1 MSGTGRSPY
10 PSRGRRRLDN
20 SVSSSMDAASSNA
33 SNASSFG
40 SPFMIGQ
47 GLVQARI
54 SPASAAWSERKP
66 RRFFDNSASTP
77 VATDNSHSH
86 NIFKASEG
94 GVLGTGIPSAAKP
107 RQQSQQ
113 QKNDRDQR
121 HHHGKQNEPMTTEM
135 EDQIAEAST
144 IDGINVAQLRA
155 MTQEAVGS
163 SPSLVASCPS
173 MAVFYG
179 SLLYAKT
186 SLPEDSFLYAQALA
200 KNGEPKRCVRLL
212 EQTGL
217 LANTSS
223 DLRLEAVLL
232 AAQALSELGEW
243 QNVLNLLEDASNRG
257 DRWSPTLED
266 DDDAAWT
273 SLAQSIPCPRN
284 YIHPLARLCLLRGQ
298 GYSETGHP
306 LRASL
311 FWKRSL
317 KIDPMCVQALDC
329 LLGRSVVTSVQAYEV
344 IKEIEFP
351 PKMDWLRHL
360 YLAKVDLSPQHEAT
374 DSSGAAKNSDGDG
387 PLSSPTFMN
396 GNDASSIELMTPSF
410 QQHGDI
416 SGDNIFFG
424 ASHTENNN
432 AMQKTPSEDAEIA
445 AAAAAKSEMKAT
457 VDDAFE
463 KLWTEHKLQKSSEV
477 LAMAARRSY
486 RRYDLKNALK
496 YCQQLASV
504 DPLCQTA
511 GFVYVAT
518 LVAQGHKRLLFRL
531 AHEWVEASPKSAR
544 AWFAVG
550 AYYYTCER
558 YHVAQRHF
566 CRSTRLDPHCTEA
579 WIAFGCSFAACDESD
594 QALASFRAAQR
605 LSPGEHSSLLYIGME
620 YLRTNHL
627 VLAQHFLTAAFKSS
641 GGDPICLNE
650 LGVLAFQQQDYVT
663 AIRWF
668 LRAIQAVAGNAAADL
683 EECTVACQ
691 DPYWEPTLFNLG
703 QAYRK
708 MKKFDE
714 AKCCFERC
722 LTLRPVRY
730 LRLRSGLS
738 DQT

>member
-1 MSGTGRSPY
+1 
-10 PSRGRRRLDN
+10 
-20 SVSSSMDAASSNA
+20 
-33 SNASSFG
+33 
-40 SPFMIGQ
+40 MIGQ

-54 SPASAAWSERKP
+54 SPASAAWSDRKP
-66 RRFFDNSASTP
+66 RRFFDNSTSTP
-77 VATDNSHSH
+77 VAADGNTS
-86 NIFKASEG
+86 NIFKAADG
-94 GVLGTGIPSAAKP
+94 GVLGTAIPKATGTTLKP
-107 RQQSQQ
+107 RRQSQQ
-113 QKNDRDQR
+113 QTDREHEHQ
-121 HHHGKQNEPMTTEM
+121 GKSNEPMTTEVD
-135 EDQIAEAST
+135 DQIAEAST
-144 IDGINVAQLRA
+144 MDGINVAQLRA

-179 SLLYAKT
+179 SLLYSKT
-186 SLPEDSFLYAQALA
+186 LLPEDSFLYAQALA

-212 EQTGL
+212 EQSGL
-217 LANTSS
+217 LASTTF

-266 DDDAAWT
+266 DDDTAWHN
-273 SLAQSIPCPRN
+273 LAQSIPCPRN

-298 GYSETGHP
+298 GYSEMGHP
-306 LRASL
+306 LRAAL

-317 KIDPMCVQALDC
+317 KIDPMCVEALDS
-329 LLGRSVVTSVQAYEV
+329 LLGRSVVTSVEAFEV
-344 IKEIEFP
+344 IKGLKFP
-351 PKMDWLRHL
+351 PNMDWLRHL
-360 YLAKVDLSPQHEAT
+360 YLAKVDLSPQHETGDVA
-374 DSSGAAKNSDGDG
+374 AAKKNPEDG
-387 PLSSPTFMN
+387 PLSSASFLN

-416 SGDNIFFG
+416 SGDNLFFG
-424 ASHTENNN
+424 ASHTENSN
-432 AMQKTPSEDAEIA
+432 AMQNTPGADPATA
-445 AAAAAKSEMKAT
+445 AAAAARAEMKVT

-463 KLWTEHKLQKSSEV
+463 KLWTEHKLHKSSEV

-496 YCQQLASV
+496 YCQELATV

-566 CRSTRLDPHCTEA
+566 CRSTRLDPHCMEA

-605 LSPGEHSSLLYIGME
+605 LAPGEHSSLLYIGME

-627 VLAQHFLTAAFKSS
+627 VLAQHFLTAALKSS

-650 LGVLAFQQQDYVT
+650 LGVLAFHQQDYPS
-663 AIRWF
+663 AIKWF
-668 LRAIQAVAGNAAADL
+668 LRAIQAVASVAASEL
-683 EECTVACQ
+683 EECVARCQ

-708 MKKFDE
+708 TKQFDA

-722 LTLRPVRY
+722 LTLRPVRN
-730 LRLRSGLS
+730 SC
-738 DQT
+738 